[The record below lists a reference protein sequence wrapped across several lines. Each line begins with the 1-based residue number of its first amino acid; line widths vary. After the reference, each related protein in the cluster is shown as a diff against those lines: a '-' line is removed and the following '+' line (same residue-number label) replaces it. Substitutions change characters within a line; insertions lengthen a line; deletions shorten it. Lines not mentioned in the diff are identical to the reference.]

1 MAPKKIPNSLQKSNI
16 ENAELRSGYGDMH
29 AHRNAASMAAHVA
42 DLRSRGII
50 DEKMAVELLKPSTNR
65 TYSPQ
70 YLATHPDYTGE
81 QPEMTSVVTAERHRL
96 KRDKEMEKFVE
107 DYQAGRIDEWGNAVA
122 PQPTAGAQGP
132 VLQEQDTDSETVTID
147 RNENDGGRNESDD
160 ESSNLTDTSN
170 VQTQPEP
177 LAASAP
183 KKSSPEAST
192 PLPKVR

>member
-65 TYSPQ
+65 
-70 YLATHPDYTGE
+70 E